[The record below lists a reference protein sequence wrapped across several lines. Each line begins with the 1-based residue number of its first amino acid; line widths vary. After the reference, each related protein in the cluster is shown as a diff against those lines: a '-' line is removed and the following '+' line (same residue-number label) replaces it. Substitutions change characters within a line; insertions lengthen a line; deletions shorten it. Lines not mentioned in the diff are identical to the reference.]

1 MVLKD
6 NQEEARPPVFQDTT
20 GWYMRIS
27 AFWFAT
33 SFKWFILLFL
43 LLPMQVAAVVPG
55 GEKNTW
61 WGIVFTIGAIEA
73 MIGPAICGYLSDRC
87 RSRYGRRKP
96 FIAIGAA
103 LTAMALLFLGSA
115 DQLWMMVVGYLF
127 LQVSDDIGTGPY
139 SALVPDL
146 VPEAHRGR
154 ASGVLSL
161 LQLSAQIIAAIT
173 ALVLKSVFLIYVAI
187 AIINIVCAL
196 IVLITVREFPTAER
210 AKPAVTPGGSFGERA
225 KRGARIWLDP
235 WASRDFRW
243 VWFTR
248 FLNAFGFYLVVLY
261 MINYLTDQ
269 VKVFDLFVFSVSQPK
284 EATIILALVISLM
297 GALSS
302 VYAGKLAD
310 RIGRKKVII
319 YAGWIMFVTLIPF
332 SLIPIYWIVVVLA
345 VLFGIGYGAY
355 LSASWAL
362 VSDVLPNPEDTA
374 KDMGIWQISVASPQ
388 ILTGLAGAVVDF
400 GNRIRMGYG
409 YSLAFFIASFAFLFG
424 CTLVKRVQGSK

>member
-1 MVLKD
+1 MVLKEPT
-6 NQEEARPPVFQDTT
+6 EELSPKVFQDTNA
-20 GWYMRIS
+20 WYLRIS

-61 WGIVFTIGAIEA
+61 WGLVFTIGAIEA

-103 LTAMALLFLGSA
+103 LTSIALLFLGSA

-127 LQVSDDIGTGPY
+127 LQISDDIGTGPY

-146 VPEAHRGR
+146 VPEAHRGK
-154 ASGVLSL
+154 ASGILSL

-173 ALVLKSVFLIYVAI
+173 ALILKSIFLIYVAN
-187 AIINIVCAL
+187 AVINIVCAL
-196 IVLITVREFPTAER
+196 IVLITVREHATVAR
-210 AKPAVTPGGSFGERA
+210 TPAVAPEGGASLAERA

-269 VKVFDLFVFSVSQPK
+269 VKVFDLFIFSVSQPK
-284 EATIILALVISLM
+284 EATIILALVMSLM

-332 SLIPIYWIVVVLA
+332 SLIPIYWVVVALA

-388 ILTGLAGAVVDF
+388 ILTGLAGAMVDF

-409 YSLAFFIASFAFLFG
+409 YSLAFFVASFAF
-424 CTLVKRVQGSK
+424 